1 MKANKQLDGNDTVAK
16 KPASA
21 GFFIGG

>member
-16 KPASA
+16 KPALA